1 MVGLASPL
9 AVVLLK
15 AQWMEEILWVKNK
28 WAVLGVDRMAIPVV
42 VVLPEALL
50 MDAHSSLLQRLSIFK
65 DLAQLSIFQL
75 FNKRRKYTVER
86 ARSSFKLIN
95 RNFTWTEHRSLCSSL
110 VLMIPTETLSPLS
123 LLSRPKCPFTAV
135 LPGQLLLL
143 GYYFGHILKYFWPW
157 LVIWFKFIAAD
168 IDRSQ
173 HR

>member
-28 WAVLGVDRMAIPVV
+28 WAVLGVDKMAMPVV

-65 DLAQLSIFQL
+65 DLAQLSIFWL

-95 RNFTWTEHRSLCSSL
+95 RNFAWTEHRSLCSAL
-110 VLMIPTETLSPLS
+110 VLTFDLGFLFDDSHRNTVTIPTKMSIHSGTTRPAFCALG
-123 LLSRPKCPFTAV
+123 LL
-135 LPGQLLLL
+135 
-143 GYYFGHILKYFWPW
+143 FWAHFKIFLA
-157 LVIWFKFIAAD
+157 LVGNLIQIYCSW
-168 IDRSQ
+168 